1 MICTCADMYARV
13 DVREPN
19 TFQSAKEYQ
28 EEVRILEEGEKD
40 KHTTASLEADCDP
53 TDLLNHWIEELD
65 MFKMVKLIEETFFSN
80 LNIFRISRKRTKPGT
95 KHRLNQEDLTMQL
108 KRKIKD
114 VLSSN
119 LTQFKMRKCW

>member
-1 MICTCADMYARV
+1 MICTCADMYTRV

-19 TFQSAKEYQ
+19 SFQSAEEYQ

-40 KHTTASLEADCDP
+40 KHTTASLEDDCDLA
-53 TDLLNHWIEELD
+53 DLLNHWQEELD
-65 MFKMVKLIEETFFSN
+65 MFKMVKLIVKLFFSN
-80 LNIFRISRKRTKPGT
+80 LNIFRSSRKRTNPGT
-95 KHRLNQEDLTMQL
+95 KHRLDQQDLTMQL

-114 VLSSN
+114 VRSSN

>member
-1 MICTCADMYARV
+1 MICTCADVYTRV
-13 DVREPN
+13 DVRDSN
-19 TFQSAKEYQ
+19 SFQSAEEYQ
-28 EEVRILEEGEKD
+28 EEVRIKEEGEKA
-40 KHTTASLEADCDP
+40 KRTATSLEADCDP

-65 MFKMVKLIEETFFSN
+65 MVKMVKIIEETFFSN
-80 LNIFRISRKRTKPGT
+80 LIIFRISRKRTNPGT